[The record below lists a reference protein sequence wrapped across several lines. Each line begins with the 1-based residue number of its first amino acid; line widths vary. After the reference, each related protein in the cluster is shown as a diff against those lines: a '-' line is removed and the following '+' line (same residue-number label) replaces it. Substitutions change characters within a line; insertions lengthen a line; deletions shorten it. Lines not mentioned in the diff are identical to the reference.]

1 MANPKI
7 VTDKAPKFIH
17 GIQRQVVEVDDLP
30 VTIPSGSQLAL
41 VGSIENKGSLTING
55 RLYITQELGI

>member
-1 MANPKI
+1 MSDPKL

-17 GIQRQVVEVDDLP
+17 GIQKHVVEADSLP